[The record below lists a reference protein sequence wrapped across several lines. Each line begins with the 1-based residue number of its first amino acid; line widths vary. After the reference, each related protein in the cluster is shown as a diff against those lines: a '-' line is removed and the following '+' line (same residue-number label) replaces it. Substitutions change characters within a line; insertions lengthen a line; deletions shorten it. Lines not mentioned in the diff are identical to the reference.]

1 MDLENIRSTKG
12 SRTNTKNH
20 TWQISRES
28 LLNGMKKLGK
38 PLKDR
43 VNFILPVGC
52 KMKKDPKISLNVV
65 PCQSKQSRHVDI
77 DGELNIPRGCSRHKW
92 FVEYCSCSIK
102 VTVKVINPKN
112 QRELG
117 CSSNNFDI
125 VHNGMNRDHTTC
137 IRLVGVLAHQA
148 FLYDDTMDKLLFH
161 ASVRLSEHQVR
172 EDQTVQQYECKEAA
186 CDDDFTE
193 ISLLCSPS
201 QASNQ

>member
-28 LLNGMKKLGK
+28 LLNGMKKLGE

-52 KMKKDPKISLNVV
+52 KRKKDPKISLNVM
-65 PCQSKQSRHVDI
+65 PCQNEQSRHVDI
-77 DGELNIPRGCSRHKW
+77 AGELNIPRGCSRHKW
-92 FVEYCSCSIK
+92 FVEYCSCSVK
-102 VTVKVINPKN
+102 VTVKVINPKD

-117 CSSNNFDI
+117 CSFGNFDI
-125 VHNGMNRDHTTC
+125 VHNGMNCDHRTY
-137 IRLVGVLAHQA
+137 IRLVDVLAHQD
-148 FLYDDTMDKLLFH
+148 FLYDDNMDKLHFH
-161 ASVRLSEHQVR
+161 ASVRLSEHKVR

-193 ISLLCSPS
+193 IFLPFSPS